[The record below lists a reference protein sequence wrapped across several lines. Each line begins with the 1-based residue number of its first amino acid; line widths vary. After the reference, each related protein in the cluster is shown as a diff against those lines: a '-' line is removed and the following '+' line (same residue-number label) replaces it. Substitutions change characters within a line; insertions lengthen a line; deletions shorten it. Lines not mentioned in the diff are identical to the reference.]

1 MTPSKQERDRSVKP
15 RPSEDCCSFGEIF
28 DSGHDEQFAKLKV
41 REAAEYFD
49 ALSRERR
56 ITRHLVE
63 MHRMCLDLSKPQT
76 AKPKIAAFHDDLRE
90 VAETNRREVTPE
102 EKKEAVVKVFA
113 SVEEMTP
120 AEIEEEQ
127 RINTIMTFVNTD
139 AWKGL
144 TTVRACKNTWKC
156 SARTVYRYMEKARE
170 RLAEGRGSVL
180 FGREV
185 SIRKTASIR
194 DAALEEKDWRGAMAA
209 QKHID
214 QISGVLAPPSVQINQ
229 QINIATHPVFRQTLD
244 KIFTEIADE
253 LDDYPEL
260 IERIYHRLAGCL
272 ATTRNAAPG
281 DGAILVSVNT

>member
-1 MTPSKQERDRSVKP
+1 VKS
-15 RPSEDCCSFGEIF
+15 RPSEDCCSFGDVF
-28 DSGHDEQFAKLKV
+28 DSTYDEKFASLKV

-49 ALSRERR
+49 ALSLDRR
-56 ITRHLVE
+56 ITRHLIE
-63 MHRMCLDLSKPQT
+63 MHRMCLDLSKPQ
-76 AKPKIAAFHDDLRE
+76 KMKQKVLAFSDDLKE
-90 VAETNRREVTPE
+90 VAETNRREITPE
-102 EKKEAVVKVFA
+102 EKKEAVVKTFA
-113 SVEEMTP
+113 SVEGMTP

-127 RINTIMTFVNTD
+127 RINTIITFVNTD
-139 AWKGL
+139 SWKGL

-156 SARTVYRYMEKARE
+156 SSRTVYRYMEKARE

-229 QINIATHPVFRQTLD
+229 QINIATHPAFRQTLD
-244 KIFTEIADE
+244 QIFTEIADE
-253 LDDYPEL
+253 LEEYPEL
-260 IERIYHRLAGCL
+260 LERVYVRLSNRLASI
-272 ATTRNAAPG
+272 RNSIPG
-281 DGAILVSVNT
+281 DGALLLNAVDTR

>member
-1 MTPSKQERDRSVKP
+1 MKP
-15 RPSEDCCSFGEIF
+15 RPSEDCCSFGEVF
-28 DSGHDEQFAKLKV
+28 DATHDGQFAGMKV

-49 ALSRERR
+49 ALSRDRR

-63 MHRMCLDLSKPQT
+63 MHRMCLDLSKPK
-76 AKPKIAAFHDDLRE
+76 AKQKNAVFRDDLQE
-90 VAETNRREVTPE
+90 VAETNRREITPE

-244 KIFTEIADE
+244 RIFTEIADE
-253 LDDYPEL
+253 LEEYPEIL
-260 IERIYHRLAGCL
+260 ERVYARLSSCL
-272 ATTRNAAPG
+272 ASTRNSIPG
-281 DGAILVSVNT
+281 DGALLVNAVDVQ